1 MCVDIIT
8 YLFIVDLNANLI
20 PGTDLKVSSL
30 LQFSLYVE
38 LVTFLMCVDIIT

>member
-20 PGTDLKVSSL
+20 TGTDLKVSSL
-30 LQFSLYVE
+30 LLLSLYVE
-38 LVTFLMCVDIIT
+38 LVTLLMYVDIIT